1 MKTSPSCE
9 KTVPLQ
15 KTGEQHN
22 TEHTISLPTVQAC
35 VQRYN
40 IAKDRL
46 LEVNHWGELGGPFS
60 ANFTLTDGSGHVVHH
75 KAREGDHIR
84 IDLPGPGSKTGNG
97 YDWVEIEKIEDRCT
111 SSGNSAYVA
120 IRVRPSGNPRDF
132 NSRIAHFFAP
142 TATSSFVVE
151 RVGNRIKASV
161 YGRNE
166 KPNKEHQ
173 EGLLDR
179 LRNVVV
185 AVSAT
190 LGFSKP
196 QWQGLVKGLLKN

>member
-15 KTGEQHN
+15 ETGEQHN
-22 TEHTISLPTVQAC
+22 TEHTISLPSVQAC

-40 IAKDRL
+40 IARERL

-60 ANFTLTDGSGHVVHH
+60 ANFTLTDHAGHEVEHQ
-75 KAREGDHIR
+75 AREGDHIR
-84 IDLPGPGSKTGNG
+84 IDLPGPGSRTGHG

-111 SSGNSAYVA
+111 RSGNSAYVA
-120 IRVRPSGNPRDF
+120 IRVRPSDNPAEHRG
-132 NSRIAHFFAP
+132 RIAHFFAP

-166 KPNKEHQ
+166 KPNKGRQ
-173 EGLLDR
+173 EGLLDKI
-179 LRNVVV
+179 RNVVV

-190 LGFSKP
+190 LGLSKP
-196 QWQGLVKGLLKN
+196 QWHGLVKGLLK